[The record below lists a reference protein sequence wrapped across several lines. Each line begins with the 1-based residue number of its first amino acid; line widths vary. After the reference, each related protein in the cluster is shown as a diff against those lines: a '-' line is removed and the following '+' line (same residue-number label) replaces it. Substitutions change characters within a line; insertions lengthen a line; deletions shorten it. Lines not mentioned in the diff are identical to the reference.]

1 MEFRSMN
8 RSIPPIVLNLIII
21 NVLFF
26 FAELL
31 LGGTSGFIGELLNQL
46 PLFPIESGFFQPYQL
61 ISYMFLHAGF
71 SHLLLNMF
79 GLWMFGSLMENLWG
93 PKRFLI
99 FYVVCGLA
107 AGIAQLLLGNGPAV
121 GASGAIMGL
130 LVAYGY
136 TFPNTQLFVFP
147 IPFPIKAKWAVLG
160 ILALDIFGGI
170 SNSPTDNIAHFA
182 HLGGAVIGFIIV
194 LYWNKTN
201 RQRFY

>member
-8 RSIPPIVLNLIII
+8 RSTPPIVLNLIII

-31 LGGTSGFIGELLNQL
+31 LGGSGGFIGALLNQL
-46 PLFPIESGFFQPYQL
+46 ALFPIDSGLFQPYQL

-147 IPFPIKAKWAVLG
+147 IPFPIKAKWAVIG
-160 ILALDIFGGI
+160 ILALDIFGGL
-170 SNSPTDNIAHFA
+170 SNSPADNIAHFA
-182 HLGGAVIGFIIV
+182 HLGGAVVGFIIV
-194 LYWNKTN
+194 LYWNRTD

>member
-8 RSIPPIVLNLIII
+8 RSTPPIVLNLIII

-26 FAELL
+26 FAQLL
-31 LGGTSGFIGELLNQL
+31 LGGNSGFIGELLNKL
-46 PLFPIESGFFQPYQL
+46 ALFPIDSGIFQPYQL

-147 IPFPIKAKWAVLG
+147 IPFPIKAKWAVIG
-160 ILALDIFGGI
+160 ILALDIFGGL
-170 SNSPTDNIAHFA
+170 SNSPEDNIAHFA

>member
-1 MEFRSMN
+1 MN
-8 RSIPPIVLNLIII
+8 RSTPPIVLNLIII
-21 NVLFF
+21 NILFF

-31 LGGTSGFIGELLNQL
+31 LGGSGGFVAEFIRNLALS
-46 PLFPIESGFFQPYQL
+46 PIDSGFQPYQL
-61 ISYMFLHAGF
+61 VSYMFLHAGF

-147 IPFPIKAKWAVLG
+147 IPFPIKAKWAVIG
-160 ILALDIFGGI
+160 ILALDIFGGL
-170 SNSPTDNIAHFA
+170 SNSPADNIAHFA

-194 LYWNKTN
+194 LYWNRTD

>member
-8 RSIPPIVLNLIII
+8 RSTPPIVLNLIII

-26 FAELL
+26 FAQLL
-31 LGGTSGFIGELLNQL
+31 LGGNSGFIGELLNKL
-46 PLFPIESGFFQPYQL
+46 ALFPIDSGIFQPYQL

-93 PKRFLI
+93 PKRFVI
-99 FYVVCGLA
+99 FYVACGLA

-147 IPFPIKAKWAVLG
+147 IPFPIKAKWAVIG
-160 ILALDIFGGI
+160 ILALDIFGGL
-170 SNSPTDNIAHFA
+170 SNSPADNIAHFA

-194 LYWNKTN
+194 LYWNRTN

>member
-8 RSIPPIVLNLIII
+8 RSTPPIVLNLIII

-26 FAELL
+26 FAQLL
-31 LGGTSGFIGELLNQL
+31 LGGNSGFIGELLNNL
-46 PLFPIESGFFQPYQL
+46 ALFPIDSGIFQPYQL

-147 IPFPIKAKWAVLG
+147 IPFPIKAKWAVIG
-160 ILALDIFGGI
+160 ILALDIFGGL
-170 SNSPTDNIAHFA
+170 SNSPEDNIAHFA
-182 HLGGAVIGFIIV
+182 HLGGAIIGFIIV

>member
-170 SNSPTDNIAHFA
+170 SNSPADNIAHFA

>member
-8 RSIPPIVLNLIII
+8 RSTPPIVLNLIII

-26 FAELL
+26 FAEFL
-31 LGGTSGFIGELLNQL
+31 LGGTGSFIGELINQL
-46 PLFPIESGFFQPYQL
+46 ALFPLGSGIFQPYQL

-170 SNSPTDNIAHFA
+170 SNSPADNIAHFA

>member
-1 MEFRSMN
+1 MN
-8 RSIPPIVLNLIII
+8 RSTPPIVLNLIII
-21 NVLFF
+21 NILFF

-31 LGGTSGFIGELLNQL
+31 LGGSGGFVAELITNLT
-46 PLFPIESGFFQPYQL
+46 LFPIESGFFQPYQL

-147 IPFPIKAKWAVLG
+147 IPFPIKAKWAVIG
-160 ILALDIFGGI
+160 ILALDIFGGL
-170 SNSPTDNIAHFA
+170 SNSPADNIAHFA

-194 LYWNKTN
+194 LYWNRTD

>member
-1 MEFRSMN
+1 MN
-8 RSIPPIVLNLIII
+8 RSTPPIVLNLIII
-21 NVLFF
+21 NILFF

-31 LGGTSGFIGELLNQL
+31 LGGSGGFVAELIANLT
-46 PLFPIESGFFQPYQL
+46 LFPIESGFFQPYQL

-147 IPFPIKAKWAVLG
+147 IPFPIKAKWAVIG
-160 ILALDIFGGI
+160 ILALDIFGGL
-170 SNSPTDNIAHFA
+170 SNSPADNIAHFA

-194 LYWNKTN
+194 LYWNRTD

>member
-1 MEFRSMN
+1 MN
-8 RSIPPIVLNLIII
+8 RSTPPIVLNLIII
-21 NVLFF
+21 NILFF

-31 LGGTSGFIGELLNQL
+31 LGGSGGFVAELIANLT
-46 PLFPIESGFFQPYQL
+46 LFPIESGFFQPYQL

-147 IPFPIKAKWAVLG
+147 IPFPIKAKWAVIG
-160 ILALDIFGGI
+160 ILALDIFGGL
-170 SNSPTDNIAHFA
+170 SNSPEDNIAHFA

>member
-1 MEFRSMN
+1 MN
-8 RSIPPIVLNLIII
+8 RSTPPIVLNLIII
-21 NVLFF
+21 NILFF

-31 LGGTSGFIGELLNQL
+31 LGGSGGFVTEFIAKLT
-46 PLFPIESGFFQPYQL
+46 LFPIDSGFFQPYQL
-61 ISYMFLHAGF
+61 VTYMFLHAGF
-71 SHLLLNMF
+71 SHVLLNMF
-79 GLWMFGSLMENLWG
+79 GLWMFGSMMENLWG

-99 FYVVCGLA
+99 FYLACGLA

-136 TFPNTQLFVFP
+136 TFPNTQLFIFP
-147 IPFPIKAKWAVLG
+147 IPFPIKAKWAVIG

-170 SNSPTDNIAHFA
+170 SNSPADNIAHFA
-182 HLGGAVIGFIIV
+182 HLGGAVIGFFIV
-194 LYWNKTN
+194 LYWNRTN

>member
-1 MEFRSMN
+1 MN
-8 RSIPPIVLNLIII
+8 RSTPPIVLNLIII
-21 NVLFF
+21 NILFF

-31 LGGTSGFIGELLNQL
+31 LGGSGGFVAELIANLT
-46 PLFPIESGFFQPYQL
+46 LFPIESGFFQPYQL

-147 IPFPIKAKWAVLG
+147 IPFPIKAKWAVIG
-160 ILALDIFGGI
+160 ILALDIFGGL
-170 SNSPTDNIAHFA
+170 SNSPADNIAHFA

-194 LYWNKTN
+194 FYWNRTD

>member
-1 MEFRSMN
+1 MEYRSMN
-8 RSIPPIVLNLIII
+8 RSTPTIVLNLIII
-21 NVLFF
+21 NALFF
-26 FAELL
+26 FGEML
-31 LGGTSGFIGELLNQL
+31 LGSNSFIGGIINLL
-46 PLFPIESGFFQPYQL
+46 PLFPLGSGYFQPYQL

-79 GLWMFGSLMENLWG
+79 GLWMFGGLMEKLWG
-93 PKRFLI
+93 PKRFLF
-99 FYVVCGLA
+99 FYVVCGVA
-107 AGIAQLLLGNGPAV
+107 AGLAQLFLGNGPAV

-136 TFPNTQLFVFP
+136 SFPNTQLFVFP

-170 SNSPTDNIAHFA
+170 SNSPADNIAHFA
-182 HLGGAVIGFIIV
+182 HLGGAVIGFLIV
-194 LYWNKTN
+194 LFWNKTD

>member
-8 RSIPPIVLNLIII
+8 RSTPPIVLNLIII

-26 FAELL
+26 FAQLL
-31 LGGTSGFIGELLNQL
+31 LGGNSGFIGELLNKL
-46 PLFPIESGFFQPYQL
+46 ALFTIENEKFQPYQL

-147 IPFPIKAKWAVLG
+147 IPFPIKAKWAVIG
-160 ILALDIFGGI
+160 ILALDIFGGL
-170 SNSPTDNIAHFA
+170 SNSPEDNIAHFA